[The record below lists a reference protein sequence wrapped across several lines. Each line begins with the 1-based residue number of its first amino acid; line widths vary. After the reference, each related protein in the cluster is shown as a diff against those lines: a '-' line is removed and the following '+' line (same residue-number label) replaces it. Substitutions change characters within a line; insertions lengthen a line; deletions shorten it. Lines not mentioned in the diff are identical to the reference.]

1 MKSEQTAFEFAW
13 TDAWVLT
20 SLYSSHRNGAEI
32 DLPALLRLGEDLNF
46 YTFKFG
52 ALNESLAKLTRS
64 GIIQVKDNHV
74 FYTQLGK
81 QLVAKARFRPGGW
94 FSRVDITLK
103 VLNSS
108 ETGTAEGCKA
118 LQNPIITQ
126 SCYDDAYAQYLGQSA
141 QPIQYTPLVIPESD
155 K

>member
-1 MKSEQTAFEFAW
+1 MKSEQTAFEFTW

-20 SLYSSHRNGAEI
+20 SLYSSHRNGVQI

-46 YTFKFG
+46 YTFKYD
-52 ALNESLAKLTRS
+52 ALNESLAKLIRN
-64 GIIQVKDNHV
+64 GIVQVRDDHV

-81 QLVAKARFRPGGW
+81 QLIAKARFRPGGW

-103 VLNSS
+103 VLNSN
-108 ETGTAEGCKA
+108 ETGTDEGCSA
-118 LQNPIITQ
+118 LKTPVITQ
-126 SCYDDAYAQYLGQSA
+126 TSYDTAYDNYLGQSA
-141 QPIQYTPLVIPESD
+141 QPIQYTPLVIQEPD